1 MRATRFAPA
10 RCVHARSA
18 RRGAAGSAALAG
30 LVAAAMAWPAPAPAA
45 TGAGPVESL
54 YRPHVVSRFAFV
66 NQAVT
71 ARAAPYWDGR
81 HVGRLTTKT
90 EDGTDELVLIL
101 SRTRDRDGRRWFQV
115 SMPILPNGTKG
126 WVPGSALGDVN
137 KVRTWLKIDRR
148 RLRLT
153 LLRSGR
159 VVMRARIGVGRS
171 IWPTPGGR
179 FYVRNRL
186 SGRRLG
192 PIYGPLAFGTSAHS
206 SVLTD
211 WPGGGVIGIHGTN
224 QPGLLPGR
232 VSHGCIRLRNRDILR
247 LGRRLRLGTPITIR

>member
-1 MRATRFAPA
+1 MRY
-10 RCVHARSA
+10 
-18 RRGAAGSAALAG
+18 ALG
-30 LVAAAMAWPAPAPAA
+30 LLTTGLLLAAAPWTAPAA
-45 TGAGPVESL
+45 GTDPRWGAVENL
-54 YRPHVVSRFAFV
+54 YSPQVVSRFAFV

-71 ARAAPYWDGR
+71 ARDVPYWDGR

-90 EDGTDELVLIL
+90 EDGTDELVLIVA
-101 SRTRDRDGRRWFQV
+101 RTRDRDGRRWLKV
-115 SMPILPNGTKG
+115 SMPMLPNGTEG
-126 WVPGSALGDVN
+126 WVPGSALSDIA

-159 VVMRARIGVGRS
+159 VIMRARIGVGRS
-171 IWPTPGGR
+171 VWPTPRGH

-186 SGRRLG
+186 EGRRLG
-192 PIYGPLAFGTSAHS
+192 SIYGPLAFGTSAHS

-224 QPGLLPGR
+224 QPQLLPGR

-247 LGRRLRLGTPITIR
+247 LGRRLKLGTPITIS

>member
-1 MRATRFAPA
+1 MSFARVRGA
-10 RCVHARSA
+10 CS
-18 RRGAAGSAALAG
+18 RRGPKGAAGLGSLALAVLAAG
-30 LVAAAMAWPAPAPAA
+30 TAAPPAGAAARW
-45 TGAGPVESL
+45 GPVEEL
-54 YRPHVVSRFAFV
+54 YRPQVVSRFAFV

-71 ARAAPYWDGR
+71 ARAVPYWDGR
-81 HVGRLTTKT
+81 HVGRLTTRT

-101 SRTRDRDGRRWFQV
+101 ARTRDRDGRRWVRV
-115 SMPILPNGTKG
+115 SMPMLPNGTRG

-137 KVRTWLKIDRR
+137 KVRTWLKIDRK

-153 LLRSGR
+153 LLRSGK

-171 IWPTPGGR
+171 IWPTPRGR
-179 FYVRNRL
+179 FYVRTRL
-186 SGRRLG
+186 AGRSLG
-192 PIYGPLAFGTSAHS
+192 PIYGPLAFGTSAKS

-232 VSHGCIRLRNRDILR
+232 VSHGCIRLRNRDVLR

>member
-1 MRATRFAPA
+1 VLAAALLVAVAAPA
-10 RCVHARSA
+10 SA
-18 RRGAAGSAALAG
+18 GAATPRS
-30 LVAAAMAWPAPAPAA
+30 
-45 TGAGPVESL
+45 GPVEGL
-54 YRPHVVSRFAFV
+54 YRPQVVSRFAFV
-66 NQAVT
+66 NHAVT
-71 ARAAPYWDGR
+71 ARDVPYWDGR

-101 SRTRDRDGRRWFQV
+101 ARTRDRDGRRWFQV
-115 SMPILPNGTKG
+115 NMPILPNGTTG

-137 KVRTWLKIDRR
+137 KVRTWLKIDRL

-171 IWPTPGGR
+171 IWPTPRGR

-186 SGRRLG
+186 AGRSLG
-192 PIYGPLAFGTSAHS
+192 KIYGPLAFGTSAHS
-206 SVLTD
+206 AVLTD

-232 VSHGCIRLRNRDILR
+232 VSHGCIRLRNADILR
-247 LGRRLRLGTPITIR
+247 LGRRLKLGTPISIR

>member
-1 MRATRFAPA
+1 MRKAFALLLT
-10 RCVHARSA
+10 
-18 RRGAAGSAALAG
+18 AL
-30 LVAAAMAWPAPAPAA
+30 LLAAAPAPAPAA
-45 TGAGPVESL
+45 GTDPRWGDVENL
-54 YRPHVVSRFAFV
+54 YRPQVVSRFAFV
-66 NQAVT
+66 NVAVT
-71 ARAAPYWDGR
+71 ARDVPYWDGR

-101 SRTRDRDGRRWFQV
+101 ARTRDRDGRRWFKV
-115 SMPILPNGTKG
+115 SMPMLPNNTKG
-126 WVPGSALGDVN
+126 WVPASALSDVN

-153 LLRSGR
+153 LLRSGK
-159 VVMRARIGVGRS
+159 VVLRARIGVGRS
-171 IWPTPGGR
+171 IWPTPRGH

-206 SVLTD
+206 AVLTD

-247 LGRRLRLGTPITIR
+247 LGRRLKLGTPITIK

>member
-1 MRATRFAPA
+1 MRVAIA
-10 RCVHARSA
+10 
-18 RRGAAGSAALAG
+18 AALGILA
-30 LVAAAMAWPAPAPAA
+30 VAPSPAAATSDPRWRH
-45 TGAGPVESL
+45 VEDL
-54 YRPHVVSRFAFV
+54 YRPQVVSRFAFV
-66 NQAVT
+66 NPAVT
-71 ARAAPYWDGR
+71 ARDVPYWDGR
-81 HVGRLTTKT
+81 HVGRLETKT
-90 EDGTDELVLIL
+90 EDGTDELVLVL
-101 SRTRDRDGRRWFQV
+101 ARTRDREGRRWLKV
-115 SMPILPNGTKG
+115 SLPILPNGTTG
-126 WVPGSALGDVN
+126 WVPGSALSDVA

-171 IWPTPGGR
+171 IWPTPGGH

-186 SGRRLG
+186 QGRKLG
-192 PIYGPLAFGTSAHS
+192 AIYGPLAFGTSAHS
-206 SVLTD
+206 TVLTD

-247 LGRRLRLGTPITIR
+247 LGRRLKLGTPITII

>member
-1 MRATRFAPA
+1 MPRVA
-10 RCVHARSA
+10 C
-18 RRGAAGSAALAG
+18 AAVLGVL
-30 LVAAAMAWPAPAPAA
+30 AAASPAA
-45 TGAGPVESL
+45 ASERWGPVEDL
-54 YRPHVVSRFAFV
+54 YRPKVVSRWAFV
-66 NQAVT
+66 NHVVT
-71 ARAAPYWDGR
+71 ARAVPYWDGR

-101 SRTRDRDGRRWFQV
+101 ARTRDREGRRWFRV
-115 SMPILPNGTKG
+115 SLPMLPNNRTG
-126 WVPGSALGDVN
+126 WVPGSALGDVG
-137 KVRTWLKIDRR
+137 KVRTWIRIDRG

-159 VVMRARIGVGRS
+159 VVMRVRIGVGRS
-171 IWPTPGGR
+171 MWPTPSGR
-179 FYVRNRL
+179 YYVRNRL

-192 PIYGPLAFGTSAHS
+192 LIYGPLAFGTSAHS
-206 SVLTD
+206 TVLTD

-247 LGRRLRLGTPITIR
+247 LGRRVRLGTPISIR